1 MLEPMTTARLTLRK
15 PRLSDA
21 RDFFDMLSDA
31 QTCRMDGGYPP
42 YATMDDAMR
51 DLREILDT
59 SDDRLFIEE
68 TASGR
73 MIGLLHVMP
82 GETPACAEIGYVIH
96 RDVRRRGY
104 ATEAVRALLN
114 QLREG
119 GMQRVRATCYVSN
132 DASAA
137 MLLKLGFTETEP
149 IANEKNLAFSQRCF
163 VLSLGNSHRKR
174 LYLIGGPMGVGK
186 TAVCQRLNARL
197 ERSVFLDGDWCWMMH
212 PFAVTDETKAM
223 VMDNIAHL
231 LTNFLR
237 CSALDHVVF
246 CWVMHEQAIIDD
258 LLARLPLDGVTVVP
272 VSLVC
277 SSFAL
282 TRRIMGDIKAGLRT
296 PDVLP
301 RSLDRLPLYDA
312 LNTIKIDTSFLTP
325 DEAAHEIL
333 ARCERI
339 TINEE

>member
-1 MLEPMTTARLTLRK
+1 MLHPMTTARLTLRK

-21 RDFFDMLSDA
+21 AAFFDMFSDA

-42 YATMDDAMR
+42 YTTMDDAARDMR
-51 DLREILDT
+51 GILDT

-68 TASGR
+68 IASGR

-104 ATEAVRALLN
+104 ATEAVRALLD
-114 QLREG
+114 QLREHG
-119 GMQRVRATCYVSN
+119 IQRVRATCYVFN

-137 MLLKLGFTETEP
+137 MLQKLGFKETASIP
-149 IANEKNLAFSQRCF
+149 NEKNVAFSQRCF
-163 VLSLGNSHRKR
+163 DLSLGEARRKR
-174 LYLIGGPMGVGK
+174 LYLIGGTMGVGK
-186 TAVCQRLNARL
+186 TAVGQRLNARL

-223 VMDNIAHL
+223 VMDNITHL

-246 CWVMHEQAIIDD
+246 CWVMHEQAIIDE
-258 LLARLPLDGVTVVP
+258 LLARLPLCDVTVVP

-277 SSFAL
+277 SPVAL
-282 TRRIMGDIKAGLRT
+282 TGRLTRDIQSGLRT
-296 PDVLP
+296 PDVVP
-301 RSLDRLPLYDA
+301 RSLNRLPLYDA
-312 LNTIKIDTSFLTP
+312 LNTIKIDTTAKTP
-325 DEAAHEIL
+325 DEVAQAIL
-333 ARCERI
+333 AL
-339 TINEE
+339 